1 MNRATETQRPT
12 VRTVPLTGG
21 AVILLLAAGIVPGE
35 DIMFMTMGGAFGAD
49 LASPA
54 MAQDPNSHAAAQFGG
69 GGGGNR
75 RRRRTQP
82 TGASAHPADGG
93 VGAPSRRGRRR
104 TQ

>member
-1 MNRATETQRPT
+1 MNREAETQRPT
-12 VRTVPLTGG
+12 VRTVPLTRG
-21 AVILLLAAGIVPGE
+21 AVILLLATGIAG
-35 DIMFMTMGGAFGAD
+35 
-49 LASPA
+49 
-54 MAQDPNSHAAAQFGG
+54 QAAAQFGG